1 MSTLSFQRPSLLYT
15 PPDLGSPSQKSSAAD
30 VAIGTLISFSPWDK
44 KGKEGGGSAP
54 SPPTPVSNSHQ
65 SQLFGI
71 GLLWTVLMEM
81 DSSAHGLD
89 IISDCV
95 FFYLLFSIAFLLY
108 MLRKG
113 VHVLT
118 RCTECQWMTV
128 LRFFFFCI
136 ERLSVCMCVFFKKKA
151 FFYMTNVYNLVL
163 LFSDM
168 YPSLLPFCC
177 LFWGWMND
185 I

>member
-44 KGKEGGGSAP
+44 EGKEGGGSAP

-81 DSSAHGLD
+81 DSSAHGHHLWLCLFF
-89 IISDCV
+89 ISFFPLLSFYTCYVRV
-95 FFYLLFSIAFLLY
+95 FKFTCFNKMYWMSVNDSI
-108 MLRKG
+108 KI
-113 VHVLT
+113 
-118 RCTECQWMTV
+118 
-128 LRFFFFCI
+128 FFFLYWKI
-136 ERLSVCMCVFFKKKA
+136 ERLHVCIFF
-151 FFYMTNVYNLVL
+151 
-163 LFSDM
+163 
-168 YPSLLPFCC
+168 
-177 LFWGWMND
+177 
-185 I
+185 